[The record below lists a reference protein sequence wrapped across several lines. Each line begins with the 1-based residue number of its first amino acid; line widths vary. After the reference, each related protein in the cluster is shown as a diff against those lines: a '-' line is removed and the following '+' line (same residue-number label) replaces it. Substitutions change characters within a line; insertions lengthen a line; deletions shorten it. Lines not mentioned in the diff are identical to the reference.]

1 MCSDRHFRLVV
12 VYWYNSILEALTW
25 LSTGTK
31 VLLQGNIN
39 TKPVI
44 EDVNLSWIKCCGVR
58 AASVR
63 SSNSLKLITK
73 VYRHSCNAVIPLFP
87 LAIKLRV
94 PANYKMPLDTV
105 LCLDTSASM
114 GFNNN
119 EGINQLKAAAR
130 KFLEGVEETARQ
142 ADLKVRLRIICNTLI
157 LHNYI
162 WQRNLLSEQ

>member
-1 MCSDRHFRLVV
+1 MSCYVFRQALSACRSLLVQLFTRGTSLTIDRNQGAFARK
-12 VYWYNSILEALTW
+12 YKYKAGNSRCKFVLN
-25 LSTGTK
+25 K
-31 VLLQGNIN
+31 VLRS
-39 TKPVI
+39 TCRV
-44 EDVNLSWIKCCGVR
+44 
-58 AASVR
+58 SVR
-63 SSNSLKLITK
+63 SSNSLKLTTK

-142 ADLKVRLRIICNTLI
+142 ADLKVGLRIICNTLI

-162 WQRNLLSEQ
+162 